1 MDYVLVLTTDYD
13 INDQLQL
20 RARPII
26 LILATIESN
35 PGGFSP
41 LPVLS
46 LSLLLQS
53 TLSIYKKR
61 KHRAID
67 VSQDEDR

>member
-26 LILATIESN
+26 LILAGIESN
-35 PGGFSP
+35 SGGFSP

-46 LSLLLQS
+46 LSLPIL
-53 TLSIYKKR
+53 TAYGVHYNI
-61 KHRAID
+61 
-67 VSQDEDR
+67 